1 MKNLNLSSIILLLFL
16 SVSVFAQDKLPSKKI
31 KIKGTVIEKV
41 SKQPLEYSTI
51 TLTDTKNPKAI
62 SGGITNAKGEF
73 DVEVKPGIYTIKNPI
88 GIS

>member
-1 MKNLNLSSIILLLFL
+1 MKNFNLSSIILLLFL

-51 TLTDTKNPKAI
+51 TLTDTKNLKAI
-62 SGGITNAKGEF
+62 
-73 DVEVKPGIYTIKNPI
+73 
-88 GIS
+88 